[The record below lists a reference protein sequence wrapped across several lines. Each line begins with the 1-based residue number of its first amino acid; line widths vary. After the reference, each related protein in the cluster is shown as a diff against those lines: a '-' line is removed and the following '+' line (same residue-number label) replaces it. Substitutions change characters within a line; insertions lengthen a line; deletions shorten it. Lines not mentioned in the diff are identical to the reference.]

1 MRFRPATRPLAA
13 AATLALTLAACS
25 ELYSER
31 RDTLSLVSGESV
43 AANRVAHMIDPWP
56 RLSGKRNIAY
66 NGEKAA
72 AASERYR
79 TGRVI
84 RPGHASTSSVSY
96 SQMQPTA
103 PNGPASSAPNNTAN
117 R

>member
-1 MRFRPATRPLAA
+1 MWSQPVTRPLAVA
-13 AATLALTLAACS
+13 AILAVSLAACS
-25 ELYSER
+25 ELYYER
-31 RDTLSLVSGESV
+31 RDTLSLVSGESM
-43 AANRVAHMIDPWP
+43 AANRVTHMIDPWP
-56 RLSGKRNIAY
+56 RASGKRNIAY

-79 TGRVI
+79 TGRII

-96 SQMQPTA
+96 AQTQSPA
-103 PNGPASSAPNNTAN
+103 ANGSASSAPSSAVN